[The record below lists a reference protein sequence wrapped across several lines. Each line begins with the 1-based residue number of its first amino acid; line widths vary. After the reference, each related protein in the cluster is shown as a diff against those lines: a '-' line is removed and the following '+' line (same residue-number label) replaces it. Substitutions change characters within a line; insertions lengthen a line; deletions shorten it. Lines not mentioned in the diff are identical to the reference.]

1 MTQPPNPAPWSAE
14 GRFHDSKA
22 GTSIFSVCPTHLSA
36 RIVTATGQQL
46 LELSQAPV
54 YSKYESPLRP
64 LLFSFLRIP
73 ILKGLLVMDPHA
85 IASILKMKK
94 ILDEEKQQK
103 NIQSKIEKFENL
115 FNIAHP
121 KMVLPYRHPDW
132 AVEMGSLAHEFDNIS
147 SLSTD
152 DDGESRWLHRLAFAS
167 LISTGFEAWSC
178 HILPYMLNLRERLL
192 HTAGHSV
199 R

>member
-1 MTQPPNPAPWSAE
+1 MSREELREHSRLSNPQVDKLASILASLISFE
-14 GRFHDSKA
+14 RVDSHVAAGISVQSSYAYFRDVVKA
-22 GTSIFSVCPTHLSA
+22 CRSGLT
-36 RIVTATGQQL
+36 VT
-46 LELSQAPV
+46 
-54 YSKYESPLRP
+54 PLV
-64 LLFSFLRIP
+64 P
-73 ILKGLLVMDPHA
+73 IEA

-94 ILDEEKQQK
+94 ILDEEKQQQ

-152 DDGESRWLHRLAFAS
+152 DDDESRWLHRLAFAS